1 VPKTQRMSRAPI
13 FRHGAADSDHN
24 GRARPLVF
32 AAVMLAVFVTT
43 VIVLA
48 VQAGT
53 DAAMLTTLF
62 SIVVAGTVCGLFG
75 TAMAV
80 KETHADRHAMAAHVV
95 SGRATAGRVVGAP
108 AAVDRDIVGD
118 EVISSH

>member
-1 VPKTQRMSRAPI
+1 MSRAPI
-13 FRHGAADSDHN
+13 FRHGAAGSDDN
-24 GRARPLVF
+24 GRVRPLAF

-53 DAAMLTTLF
+53 GAAMLTTLF
-62 SIVVAGTVCGLFG
+62 AIVVAGTVCGLFG

-95 SGRATAGRVVGAP
+95 PARATTGRVVGAP
-108 AAVDRDIVGD
+108 AAVGRDIVAD
-118 EVISSH
+118 EVTSTQ